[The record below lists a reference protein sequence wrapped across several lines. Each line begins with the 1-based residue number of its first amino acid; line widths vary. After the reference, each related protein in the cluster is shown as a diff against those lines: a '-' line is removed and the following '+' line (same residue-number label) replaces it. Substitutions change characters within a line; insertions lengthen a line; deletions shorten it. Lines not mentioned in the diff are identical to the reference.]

1 MAEQNIELELPEE
14 EVDIHEAD
22 VIQESTPDVDTSDQ
36 AIEETQHTEE
46 VDEYSA
52 GVKKRID
59 KLTYRMREAERR
71 EQEAIKFAQNVQAE
85 NQTLQTKLTSSDTTL
100 VNEYD
105 ARVKSDS
112 ERARKA
118 LKEAQELGDA
128 EAIALATEA
137 VAKTSL
143 EAQNVQRLQRQQ
155 KVRAEKP
162 PAAPQ
167 QQAPQPPPPSIDP
180 ITEDWAERN
189 KWFGQDRVMTQAA
202 MDIHED
208 LISENNQRGQVV
220 WNPQTPDYY
229 KEVDKRMQ
237 EYFPQKFDQAKPVQQ
252 PAVAGPSRGVGS
264 PNRGARKVSLSPSQI
279 AIAKR
284 IGVPLEEY
292 AKYV

>member
-85 NQTLQTKLTSSDTTL
+85 NQTLQTKLTSSDSTL

-208 LISENNQRGQVV
+208 LISENNQRGQMV
-220 WNPQTPDYY
+220 WNPQSPDYY

-264 PNRGARKVSLSPSQI
+264 PNRGARKVSLSPSQV

>member
-46 VDEYSA
+46 IDEYSA

-85 NQTLQTKLTSSDTTL
+85 NQTLQSKLTSSDTTL

-180 ITEDWAERN
+180 ITEEWAERN

-208 LISENNQRGQVV
+208 LISENNQRGQVI
-220 WNPQTPDYY
+220 WNPQSPDYY

>member
-22 VIQESTPDVDTSDQ
+22 VIQDSTPDVDTSDQ
-36 AIEETQHTEE
+36 TIEETQHTEE

-85 NQTLQTKLTSSDTTL
+85 NQTLQSKLTSSDTTL

-105 ARVKSDS
+105 ARVKSDA

-180 ITEDWAERN
+180 ITEEWAERN

-208 LISENNQRGQVV
+208 LISENNQRGQMV
-220 WNPQTPDYY
+220 WNPQSPDYY

-237 EYFPQKFDQAKPVQQ
+237 EYFPQKFDQEKPVQQ

>member
-22 VIQESTPDVDTSDQ
+22 VIQDSTPDVDTSDQ
-36 AIEETQHTEE
+36 TIEETQHTEE

-85 NQTLQTKLTSSDTTL
+85 NQTLQSKLTSSDTTL

-180 ITEDWAERN
+180 ITEEWAERN
-189 KWFGQDRVMTQAA
+189 KRFGQDLVMTQAA

-220 WNPQTPDYY
+220 WNPQSPDYY

>member
-167 QQAPQPPPPSIDP
+167 QQAPQPPPPPIDP

>member
-85 NQTLQTKLTSSDTTL
+85 NQTLQTKLTSSDSTL

-208 LISENNQRGQVV
+208 LISENNQRGQMV

-264 PNRGARKVSLSPSQI
+264 PNRGARKVSLSPSQV

>member
-22 VIQESTPDVDTSDQ
+22 VIQGSTPDVDTSDQ
-36 AIEETQHTEE
+36 TIEETQHTEE

-143 EAQNVQRLQRQQ
+143 EAQNVQRLQRQ
-155 KVRAEKP
+155 
-162 PAAPQ
+162 
-167 QQAPQPPPPSIDP
+167 
-180 ITEDWAERN
+180 
-189 KWFGQDRVMTQAA
+189 
-202 MDIHED
+202 
-208 LISENNQRGQVV
+208 L
-220 WNPQTPDYY
+220 
-229 KEVDKRMQ
+229 
-237 EYFPQKFDQAKPVQQ
+237 
-252 PAVAGPSRGVGS
+252 
-264 PNRGARKVSLSPSQI
+264 
-279 AIAKR
+279 
-284 IGVPLEEY
+284 
-292 AKYV
+292 

>member
-22 VIQESTPDVDTSDQ
+22 VIQGSTPDVDTSDQ
-36 AIEETQHTEE
+36 TIEETQHTEE

-85 NQTLQTKLTSSDTTL
+85 NQTLQSKLTSSDTTL

-180 ITEDWAERN
+180 ITEEWAERN

-220 WNPQTPDYY
+220 WNPQSPDYY

>member
-85 NQTLQTKLTSSDTTL
+85 NQTLQTKLTSSDSTL

-264 PNRGARKVSLSPSQI
+264 PNRGARKVSLSPSQV

>member
-22 VIQESTPDVDTSDQ
+22 VIQGSTPDVDTSDQ
-36 AIEETQHTEE
+36 TIEETQHTEE

-167 QQAPQPPPPSIDP
+167 QQAPQPPGPSIDP
-180 ITEDWAERN
+180 ITEEWAERN
-189 KWFGQDRVMTQAA
+189 KWFGKDRVMTQAA

-208 LISENNQRGQVV
+208 LISENNQRGQVI
-220 WNPQTPDYY
+220 WNPQSPDYY

-237 EYFPQKFDQAKPVQQ
+237 EYFPQKFDQAKPVQH
-252 PAVAGPSRGVGS
+252 PTDAGPSRGVGS
-264 PNRGARKVSLSPSQI
+264 PNRGARKVSLSPSQV

>member
-1 MAEQNIELELPEE
+1 MAEQNIELELPEG

-22 VIQESTPDVDTSDQ
+22 VIQENTPDVDTGDQ
-36 AIEETQHTEE
+36 TIEESQHTEE

-71 EQEAIKFAQNVQAE
+71 EQEAIKYAQNVQAE
-85 NQTLQTKLTSSDTTL
+85 NQTLQGKLTSSDTTL

-105 ARVKSDS
+105 ARVKSDA

-155 KVRAEKP
+155 RVRAERP

-180 ITEDWAERN
+180 ITEEWAERN
-189 KWFGQDRVMTQAA
+189 KWFGSDRVMTQAA
-202 MDIHED
+202 MDIHEEM
-208 LISENNQRGQVV
+208 IAENNQRGQLI
-220 WNPQTPDYY
+220 WNPQSPSYY

-237 EYFPQKFDQAKPVQQ
+237 EYFPQKFDQAQPVQQ
-252 PAVAGPSRGVGS
+252 SAVAGPSRGVGS